1 MNLNIFNFCKRSVC
15 YDLIDRRTI
24 IVL

>member
-15 YDLIDRRTI
+15 LWFNW
-24 IVL
+24 